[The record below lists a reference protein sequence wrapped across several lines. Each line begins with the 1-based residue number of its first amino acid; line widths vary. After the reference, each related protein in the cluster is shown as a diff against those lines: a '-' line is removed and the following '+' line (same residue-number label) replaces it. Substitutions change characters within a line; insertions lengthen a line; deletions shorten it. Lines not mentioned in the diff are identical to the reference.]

1 MSEFPSRDE
10 FSNQL
15 NTKFRVYFDAE
26 QPTEV
31 ELTEVSDVREKPGYT
46 AFSIIFLVPTEIGVR
61 QGLFK
66 TEHDSLGAMELFYV
80 PVGQSEKGLNFE
92 SVFNYKITASDG

>member
-1 MSEFPSRDE
+1 MSEFPTRDE
-10 FSNQL
+10 FFNQL

-31 ELTEVSDVREKPGYT
+31 ELTEVSEIREKPGYE
-46 AFSIIFLVPTEIGVR
+46 AFSIIFLVPAEIGMR

-66 TEHDSLGAMELFYV
+66 TEHDSLGTLELFYV
-80 PVGQSEKGLNFE
+80 PVGQSEKGLDFE
-92 SVFNYKITASDG
+92 SVFNYKTTASDG

>member
-1 MSEFPSRDE
+1 MSEFPTREE
-10 FSNQL
+10 FTSQL

-31 ELTEVSDVREKPGYT
+31 ELTEVSELREKPGYT
-46 AFSIIFLVPTEIGVR
+46 AFSILFLVPAEIGLR

-66 TEHDSLGAMELFYV
+66 TEHDSLGTAELFLV
-80 PVGQSEKGLNFE
+80 PVGQTEEGLSFE
-92 SVFNYKITASDG
+92 SVFNYKITASDD